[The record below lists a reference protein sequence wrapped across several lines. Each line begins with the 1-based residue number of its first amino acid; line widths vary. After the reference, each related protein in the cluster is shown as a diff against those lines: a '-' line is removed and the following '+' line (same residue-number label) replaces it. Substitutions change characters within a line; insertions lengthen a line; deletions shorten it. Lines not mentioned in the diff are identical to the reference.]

1 MELLTSLHQMYSCI
15 CTVPADWRLVVSA
28 FANTRFPGEELHAR
42 ATTFVNECLAF
53 GNKITLQLLCQVLS
67 SLATLQIGV
76 IYEIFKNVKVKSCKK
91 DIVLASFLVCAV

>member
-53 GNKITLQLLCQVLS
+53 GNKAKHMEITLQLLCQVLS
-67 SLATLQIGV
+67 SLATLPIGV
-76 IYEIFKNVKVKSCKK
+76 IYEIF
-91 DIVLASFLVCAV
+91 